1 MSFYSSI
8 FSIILIFG
16 ACLAKSEVYVTDD
29 EFEHTIASYRSIP
42 AKFGESLPED
52 GLRGRAVKAHPEN
65 GCRNLKPP
73 PFDPYAFDDA
83 SSRSWIAVIR

>member
-1 MSFYSSI
+1 MSFYASI

-16 ACLAKSEVYVTDD
+16 AYVAKGEVYVTND
-29 EFEHTIASYRSIP
+29 EFDVTIASYRSIP

-65 GCRNLKPP
+65 GCRNIRPP
-73 PFDPYAFDDA
+73 PIHPLPGDDA
-83 SSRSWIAVIR
+83 SRSWIAVIR